1 LIYHHHPAFPKVIQG
16 RRGDQ
21 KKLKSLR
28 KIDEGPINVAPSDGG
43 QKKQKKLIIKRD
55 ERPAGN
61 TNGFL

>member
-1 LIYHHHPAFPKVIQG
+1 LFHHQPAFPKVIQG
-16 RRGDQ
+16 KRGDQ

-28 KIDEGPINVAPSDGG
+28 KIGEGPINVAPSEGG

-55 ERPAGN
+55 EKPAGN

>member
-1 LIYHHHPAFPKVIQG
+1 LFYHQPAFPKVIQG
-16 RRGDQ
+16 KRGDQ
-21 KKLKSLR
+21 KKIKSLR
-28 KIDEGPINVAPSDGG
+28 KIGERPINVAPSERG